1 MQPKLFRSK
10 LRIVKK
16 ALPDNIDILFISA
29 FGSWN
34 YGLQTSTSDID
45 FKTVYIPKLD
55 ELIHPLYQ
63 SSSIIEVGNIGQCEA
78 ISVQSFVDKIKSFDI
93 SKIEILFACNI
104 WVNDKHKQLFD
115 SIKEQTLNLIL
126 NNKVRYIDSVISVCS
141 SIYRTF
147 ITNSVFKYNGKKAYN
162 IPRLKYLLNEVVFNN
177 TYSLMIED
185 DEDIHN
191 HIMAYKVGNIEKDDA
206 EIECRII
213 IERMKTMK
221 TEFTNETEDRFQNRC
236 DELDA
241 VVKNAIYTEIVR
253 ANEEMRIR
261 KKVKKV
267 SNQCR
272 SDIAFHMTL
281 SFITLWLQV
290 TAMIVM
296 CVIR

>member
-45 FKTVYIPKLD
+45 FKAVYIPKLD
-55 ELIHPLYQ
+55 ELIHPLHQ
-63 SSSIIEVGNIGQCEA
+63 SSNIIEVGNIGQCEA
-78 ISVQSFVDKIKSFDI
+78 ISIQSFVEKIKSFDI

-147 ITNSVFKYNGKKAYN
+147 ITNPVFNYSGKKAYN
-162 IPRLKYLLNEVVFNN
+162 IPRLKCLLNDVVFNN
-177 TYSLMIED
+177 AYLLMIED
-185 DEDIHN
+185 EDMHN
-191 HIMAYKVGNIEKDDA
+191 RIMAYKVGNVERDDA

-221 TEFTNETEDRFQNRC
+221 TEFSNESEDGFQNRC
-236 DELDA
+236 DELDTI
-241 VVKNAIYTEIVR
+241 VKNGIYTEIVR
-253 ANEEMRIR
+253 ATEETRIR

-290 TAMIVM
+290 TFMIVM
-296 CVIR
+296 CAVH